1 MAPALTQIF
10 NSRSSPLEAID
21 TVWTAQAVTDGVYNA
36 TPDGSWDLIHIEKP
50 GGGHLVFLT
59 GQQSQPASV
68 PYQAGEISIV
78 ISFAAHFFPQS
89 GPLPPDGAVV
99 QFLPVEGGRFSLA
112 CLDLPLPTY
121 DNAELIVSE
130 LLSAGVLRKDLVVT
144 GGLGIMTFAASER
157 SLQRHFRDTT
167 GLSQKD
173 FEQIRRAQK
182 AVRLL
187 QAGGKPADVAIAAGF
202 TDQAHMTK
210 SIKRIMGRLPTK
222 VGDINKV

>member
-1 MAPALTQIF
+1 LTQIF

-21 TVWTAQAVTDGVYNA
+21 TVWTAHATDDGIYNA

-50 GGGHLVFLT
+50 GGEHLVFLT

-68 PYQAGEISIV
+68 PYQAGEVAVV
-78 ISFAAHFFPQS
+78 ISFAAQFFLQS
-89 GPLPPDGAVV
+89 GPLPPDGAVIE
-99 QFLPVEGGRFSLA
+99 FLHLEADRFRLA
-112 CLDLPLPTY
+112 GLDLPLPTFE
-121 DNAELIVSE
+121 NAEGIAAE
-130 LLSAGVLRKDLVVT
+130 LLSAGVLRMDPVVT
-144 GGLGIMTFAASER
+144 GGLGIMDYAASER
-157 SLQRHFRDTT
+157 SLQRHFRNVT

-173 FEQIRRAQK
+173 FEQIRRAQE

-187 QAGGKPADVAIAAGF
+187 QTGGRPADVAIAVGY

-222 VGDINKV
+222 VDDINKP

>member
-1 MAPALTQIF
+1 M
-10 NSRSSPLEAID
+10 
-21 TVWTAQAVTDGVYNA
+21 WTARALTDGVYNA

-50 GGGHLVFLT
+50 DGLHLVFLT

-78 ISFAAHFFPQS
+78 ISFAAHFFLQS
-89 GPLPPDGAVV
+89 GPLPPDGAIIE
-99 QFLPVEGGRFSLA
+99 FLPVVAGRFSFA
-112 CLDLPLPTY
+112 SLDLPLPTY
-121 DNAELIVSE
+121 DNAELIASE
-130 LLSAGVLRKDLVVT
+130 LLSAGVLRKDPVVT
-144 GGLGIMTFAASER
+144 GGLGLMNFAASER
-157 SLQRHFRDTT
+157 SLQRHFREAT

-173 FEQIRRAQK
+173 FEQIRRAQE

-187 QAGGKPADVAIAAGF
+187 QAGGKPADVAVAAGY

-222 VGDINKV
+222 VGDINKL